1 MLAHTGGF
9 RPGFWQA
16 YRREEVFEGL
26 GVDER
31 EVHAAEHPGEGV
43 SDGGFET
50 VPGAADFLLL
60 ASV

>member
-1 MLAHTGGF
+1 M
-9 RPGFWQA
+9 WS
-16 YRREEVFEGL
+16 YRWEEVLERL